1 MTLTILNAAHTIK
14 LILPE
19 LLDPETAAQVDQ
31 QLETLLT
38 QEENGQLVEYQITKI
53 LRTHET
59 TQTWMGRYLEGEAP
73 ADITRSISEL
83 AGNKTATPRKHT
95 HFCPVCNLTYAE
107 IFIGDSL
114 KCDAHPNEILKPIQP
129 EQTL

>member
-1 MTLTILNAAHTIK
+1 MTPNILNAAHTIK

-38 QEENGQLVEYQITKI
+38 QAETGQLVEYQITKI
-53 LRTHET
+53 LRAHKSTK
-59 TQTWMGRYLEGEAP
+59 TWMGRYLEGEAP

-83 AGNKTATPRKHT
+83 VGNKTATPRKHT

-129 EQTL
+129 EQTP